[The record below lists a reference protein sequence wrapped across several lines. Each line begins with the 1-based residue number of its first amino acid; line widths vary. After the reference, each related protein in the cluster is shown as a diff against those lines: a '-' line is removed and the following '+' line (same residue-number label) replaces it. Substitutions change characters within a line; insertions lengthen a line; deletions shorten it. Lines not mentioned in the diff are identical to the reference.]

1 MIAWGLARH
10 YHTTDESTICHPCT
24 HCMHKKEDMLMKA
37 KYITLL
43 VSLMLGAVQ
52 LAFGQNSATVLGF
65 QTDLPNDGNLK
76 PISYKYIEAN
86 CGKRKLKRG
95 RFNEAK
101 RLAERMVSAHPSSPK
116 GQDILS
122 FITRNSQSGVQTK

>member
-1 MIAWGLARH
+1 LEDVHLALSRLNSNQDLTSKRH
-10 YHTTDESTICHPCT
+10 WIRI
-24 HCMHKKEDMLMKA
+24 KECWLFSSGRKDR
-37 KYITLL
+37 
-43 VSLMLGAVQ
+43 
-52 LAFGQNSATVLGF
+52 GF

-95 RFNEAK
+95 RFNEAN
-101 RLAERMVSAHPSSPK
+101 RLAERMVSEHPSSPI